1 MDQLAQAIANQQQ
14 TGGQINTGNPQ
25 QVPTNSNLQ
34 PNASLNASL
43 QNAGGSSVDAVNM
56 LDQGSKA
63 LTVSGVDASVPL
75 AFANTTSATVATT
88 TDTTPAKSD
97 TTLFI
102 TLGIVAALCF
112 ALLAYGLLKP
122 KKYKPA
128 K

>member
-34 PNASLNASL
+34 PNASLNTSL
-43 QNAGGSSVDAVNM
+43 QNAGNSSVNAINM

-63 LTVSGVDASVPL
+63 LTVSGVDRSVPL
-75 AFANTTSATVATT
+75 AFANTTSTT
-88 TDTTPAKSD
+88 TTNPSTTQAKTD
-97 TTLFI
+97 VTLI
-102 TLGIVAALCF
+102 ATLGIVAALCF
-112 ALLAYGLLKP
+112 AVLAYGLLKP